1 LVLLTAAV
9 LCGCAVGTTG
19 EHLDVAGTEAR
30 ATGTVVSD
38 VGGEVEYWVQYGR
51 TTTYGSETQH
61 RTVTVD
67 PGVRHTVAVNIADL
81 ERSTTY
87 HYRLCARDSQQ
98 TGGPGCGE
106 DRQFTTVN
114 VDCGETITA
123 DLRLSGDLGCRAL
136 SRREGLVVG
145 ADGIDINLAGHGV
158 EGIDFAIGNDGGFD
172 DVTIRNGSLFALSVA
187 LRLDGASRNR
197 IHDVRAGRLAHP
209 NVSPPTSTGIS
220 ITGGE
225 DNIVRASR
233 VEAERIGLL
242 ATDSSRLLVE
252 GSTGLAAMGSR
263 GPATAVEVRGDL
275 ARILRNEFGAG
286 IAVTGAGN
294 RVAGNRVV
302 GQAFGIQVG
311 GEGNVIAENEVR
323 DTAAFFVVPESGDGI
338 VVSSGSTGTILR
350 GNLAISN
357 DEDGIDVRSAGTRLR
372 DNTANDNGDLGIDAV
387 QGVMDRGG
395 NAASGNG
402 NPLQCRNVSCG

>member
-9 LCGCAVGTTG
+9 LSGCATGRTG
-19 EHLDVAGTEAR
+19 EPLGVAGTEAQVF
-30 ATGTVVSD
+30 GTVISD
-38 VGGEVEYWVQYGR
+38 AGGEVEYWVEYGP

-61 RTVTVD
+61 QTVTFD
-67 PGVRHTVAVNIADL
+67 GGAQRGVAVNIGNL
-81 ERSTTY
+81 ERSTAY

-209 NVSPPTSTGIS
+209 GVSPPSSTGIS
-220 ITGGE
+220 IAGGE
-225 DNIVRASR
+225 DNVVRASR

-275 ARILRNEFGAG
+275 ARILRNEFRAG

-294 RVAGNRVV
+294 RVAAIRSS
-302 GQAFGIQVG
+302 A
-311 GEGNVIAENEVR
+311 R
-323 DTAAFFVVPESGDGI
+323 R
-338 VVSSGSTGTILR
+338 SGS
-350 GNLAISN
+350 
-357 DEDGIDVRSAGTRLR
+357 RSMEWAT
-372 DNTANDNGDLGIDAV
+372 
-387 QGVMDRGG
+387 
-395 NAASGNG
+395 
-402 NPLQCRNVSCG
+402 

>member
-1 LVLLTAAV
+1 LVLNAAV
-9 LCGCAVGTTG
+9 FSGCAAGTTG

-30 ATGTVVSD
+30 ATGTVISD
-38 VGGEVEYWVQYGR
+38 VGGEVEYWVEFGR
-51 TTTYGSETQH
+51 TTAYGSETQH
-61 RTVTVD
+61 QTVTVEK
-67 PGVRHTVAVNIADL
+67 GVQRTVEVNIANL

-123 DLRLSGDLGCRAL
+123 DLRLSGDLGCRAV
-136 SRREGLVVG
+136 SGEDGLIVG
-145 ADGIDINLAGHGV
+145 ADGIDIDLAGHDVQGV
-158 EGIDFAIGNDGGFD
+158 NFAIANDRGFD
-172 DVTIRNGSLFALSVA
+172 DVTIRNGSLYAIAVA

-197 IHDVRAGRLAHP
+197 IREVRAGRLS
-209 NVSPPTSTGIS
+209 SPFTAPSTDIGIS
-220 ITGGE
+220 IAGGE
-225 DNIVRASR
+225 DNVVRASR
-233 VEAERIGLL
+233 VEAGRIGLL
-242 ATDSSRLLVE
+242 ATESSRLLVE

-263 GPATAVEVRGDL
+263 GPGTAVEVRGDL
-275 ARILRNEFGAG
+275 ARILRNEFEAG

-311 GEGNVIAENEVR
+311 GQGNVIAENEIR
-323 DTAAFFVVPESGDGI
+323 DTTALFVVPESGDGI
-338 VVSSGSTGTILR
+338 VVSSGSTGTLLR
-350 GNLAISN
+350 ANLAISN
-357 DEDGIDVRSAGTRLR
+357 DEDGVDVRSAGTRLR
-372 DNTANDNGDLGIDAV
+372 DNTANDNGDFGIDAV
-387 QGVMDRGG
+387 QGVSDLGG
-395 NAASGNG
+395 NTASGNG